1 LSQWAGRG
9 LNSNLEPQE
18 NHQILLINWVAM
30 TVACMSFI
38 WVFIWASLSLWYLAT
53 LALAL
58 SLDCVCVV
66 WLNGR
71 HKLPASSI
79 QRTFFFSLLLASWAT
94 ADRLGPDAGAFMLP
108 AIMSPV
114 AIMLGRLDRF
124 WEMALQAVIAQALS
138 WLAFFMPH
146 IIFPPAPITDAAE
159 SALMPLYV
167 AGAGCTVIA
176 VMLYEKLGHEQTLR
190 RLILT
195 AEAHRRNAHRLK
207 ETQEREAQTHKRLDA
222 LLDGSTALNV
232 LLNRDGIVLAFNQV
246 FARYAQELD
255 GITHAVGSD
264 FFQHTNDNK
273 AWFRPYFEQAKR
285 GETVRVL
292 HEFIVPA
299 SGSVF
304 LDVALTPFKDEN
316 GAVDRIVLTS
326 LDVTQ
331 NHTEEIRHRALE
343 SNLQALIDNSEQAIW
358 SVDRQYRLLTIN
370 STFRN
375 FQDSVRQRPVQI
387 GDIVFEPF
395 DEPTQ
400 NYWRTLYNR
409 AFAGE
414 RLVVEWNNPLA
425 NAMTEIRMSP
435 IVGANGEITGAAVM
449 VLDVTARK
457 QAELQLAQAK
467 EEAELASLVKSR
479 FLAHVSHDLRNPVHA
494 IMGCVSVLNETI
506 LSESQKPVAQMLERA
521 SRRLRD
527 NLENLLD
534 YTRLEAGRLELKAE
548 PFDLAQELADSAALY
563 EMSAAQHKIKFTF
576 KAPHDSLPTLLGDK
590 TRLFR
595 ILDNIVDNA
604 IKFTDEGEV
613 ALEVEAKPDEQVDRM
628 KLRLT
633 VRDTGTGIPPDKL
646 TAIFDPFVQVD
657 SSSKKNVQG
666 IGLGLSIVR
675 QLVEL
680 MKGHIEVESRQG
692 EGTTV
697 RIEIPFIIQNG
708 KTLQTQDARVAA
720 RAMTNVNLLVAEDDE
735 ANALYL
741 QRLFLNLGWRV
752 KIACNGKEALR
763 YVQRETFD
771 AILMDG
777 AMPVMDGMEAVER
790 IRRNEE
796 LRPDLLHVPI
806 IVVSGYARGEERDRF
821 LNLGVQGFLTKPV
834 NEEDLIAA
842 ILETL
847 RQAQAENIA

>member
-1 LSQWAGRG
+1 
-9 LNSNLEPQE
+9 
-18 NHQILLINWVAM
+18 M
-30 TVACMSFI
+30 TVAALSFI
-38 WVFIWASLSLWYLAT
+38 WVFIWGSLNLWYLAT
-53 LALAL
+53 IALAL
-58 SLDCVCVV
+58 SLDCVSVV

-94 ADRLGPDAGAFMLP
+94 ADHLGPDTGAFMLP

-114 AIMLGRLDRF
+114 AIMLGRMDRF
-124 WEMALQAVIAQALS
+124 WEMAVQAFIAQALS
-138 WLAFFMPH
+138 WLAFFAPH
-146 IIFPPAPITDAAE
+146 LLFPPAPINDTLEAT
-159 SALMPLYV
+159 LLPLYV

-195 AEAHRRNAHRLK
+195 AEAHRRNAERLK
-207 ETQEREAQTHKRLDA
+207 EAQEREAATRKHLDA

-232 LLNRDGIVLAFNQV
+232 LLSRDGIVLAFNQV

-273 AWFRPYFEQAKR
+273 TWFRPYFEQAKR
-285 GETVRVL
+285 GEKVRVL
-292 HEFIVPA
+292 HEFIAPEG
-299 SGSVF
+299 GSVF
-304 LDVALTPFKDEN
+304 LDVALTPFLDEN
-316 GAVDRIVLTS
+316 GVVDRIVLTS
-326 LDVTQ
+326 LDVTR
-331 NHTEEIRHRALE
+331 NHTEEVRHKALE

-358 SVDRQYRLLTIN
+358 SVDREYRLLTIN
-370 STFRN
+370 STFRT

-387 GDIVFEPF
+387 GDVVFEPF

-400 NYWRTLYNR
+400 NYWRMLYNR

-414 RLVVEWNNPLA
+414 SFVVEWYFQLV
-425 NAMTEIRMSP
+425 NAMSEVRMNP
-435 IVGANGEITGAAVM
+435 ITDEAGNITGAAVTA
-449 VLDVTARK
+449 LDVTARK
-457 QAELQLAQAK
+457 QAEHQLAQAK
-467 EEAELASLVKSR
+467 EEAESASQVKSR

-494 IMGCVSVLNETI
+494 ILGCVSVLQE
-506 LSESQKPVAQMLERA
+506 SELNAAQKPVAHMLERA

-563 EMSAAQHKIKFTF
+563 EMSAAQHKIKFTCT
-576 KAPHDSLPTLLGDK
+576 AHLENLPTLMGDK

-595 ILDNIVDNA
+595 ILDNVVDNA
-604 IKFTDEGEV
+604 IKFTDQGEV
-613 ALEVEAKPDEQVDRM
+613 TLEVEANPDERSTQM
-628 KLRLT
+628 TLCFT
-633 VRDTGTGIPPDKL
+633 VRDTGAGIPPDKL
-646 TAIFDPFVQVD
+646 NAIFDPFVQVD

-666 IGLGLSIVR
+666 TGLGLSIVR

-680 MKGHIEVESRQG
+680 MQGHIEVDSRKG

-697 RIEIPFIIQNG
+697 HIYLPFAIQER
-708 KTLQTQDARVAA
+708 QAAQAQDARTEA
-720 RAMTNVNLLVAEDDE
+720 RAMQNVNLLVAEDDE

-752 KIACNGKEALR
+752 KIAYNGKEALR

-771 AILMDG
+771 VILMDG

-790 IRRNEE
+790 IRRNEQ
-796 LRPDLLHVPI
+796 LRPDLPRVPI

-821 LNLGVQGFLTKPV
+821 LSLGVQCFLTKPV
-834 NEEDLIAA
+834 NEEKLIAA

-847 RQAQAENIA
+847 RQAQAENMA